1 MLIKYLLKGM
11 IIALLFFFLIG
22 GKVFFMQ
29 RSHFLSAEQYYSEA
43 NWKLAIR
50 EYDAAMHFYTPVS
63 PYIEKSA
70 ERLWHIGEILEKQ
83 GSPDWAVMAYSSIR
97 SSFFASRS
105 LFTPGTDWIR
115 LCSGKI
121 ADLDVNMLIREGSL
135 KAGEGD
141 AEKKRLLYVMTADR
155 APAPQWSL
163 LAEAGFL
170 GWISSVFFIIISGFN
185 EDGKIRPKIVLYGI
199 PAFIITFAVWVTSLL
214 KA

>member
-1 MLIKYLLKGM
+1 MLKKYVLKGM
-11 IIALLFFFLIG
+11 IIVLIFFFLIG
-22 GKVFFMQ
+22 GEVFSIQ
-29 RSHFLSAEQYYSEA
+29 RSHFLSAEKYYSVA

-50 EYDAAMHFYTPVS
+50 EYDAAMHFYTPWS

-70 ERLWHIGEILEKQ
+70 ERLWHIGEMLEKQ
-83 GSPDWAVMAYSSIR
+83 DSPDWAVTAYSSIR

-105 LFTPGTDWIR
+105 LYTPGTDWIR

-121 ADLDVNMLIREGSL
+121 ADLDVKMLIKEGSL
-135 KAGEGD
+135 KPDEAA
-141 AEKKRLLYVMTADR
+141 AEKKRLLYVMTTDR

-170 GWISSVFFIIISGFN
+170 GWLSSVFFIIISGFN

-199 PAFIITFAVWVTSLL
+199 PAFIITFAVWVISLL